1 MSHVFGCLDFI
12 SYTISFSTKIGN
24 GIIDFHKFLTMM
36 AKITKITLTKEEL
49 KEASKVYDKKVD
61 DKQTKDI
68 DTEDELKEAFKV
80 FDTDGT
86 GFISAAQLREVMK
99 NLGEDLTDEEV
110 DDMIKSADTDGD
122 GQMSFDGEFVVF
134 S

>member
-1 MSHVFGCLDFI
+1 
-12 SYTISFSTKIGN
+12 
-24 GIIDFHKFLTMM
+24 MM
-36 AKITKITLTKEEL
+36 AKITKITLTEEEL

-61 DKQTKDI
+61 GKQTQNT

-99 NLGEDLTDEEV
+99 NLGEDLTDEEI

-122 GQMSFDGEFVVF
+122 GQMSFDGEF
-134 S
+134 

>member
-1 MSHVFGCLDFI
+1 
-12 SYTISFSTKIGN
+12 
-24 GIIDFHKFLTMM
+24 MM
-36 AKITKITLTKEEL
+36 AKITKITLTEEEL

-61 DKQTKDI
+61 GKQTNNT

-99 NLGEDLTDEEV
+99 T
-110 DDMIKSADTDGD
+110 
-122 GQMSFDGEFVVF
+122 
-134 S
+134 

>member
-1 MSHVFGCLDFI
+1 MSHVFGCFDFI
-12 SYTISFSTKIGN
+12 SYTIINDFFLYKTGN

-36 AKITKITLTKEEL
+36 AKITKITLTEEEL

-61 DKQTKDI
+61 GKQTNNT

-80 FDTDGT
+80 FDKDGT

-122 GQMSFDGEFVVF
+122 GQMSFDGEF
-134 S
+134 